1 MDSRKDL
8 VPLETDI
15 ILQSQTAI
23 DPTCNNILNDEL
35 LQEANVESD
44 GDDDEEEEKI
54 KSLILDLQ
62 TQDFQQVMKVVL
74 EKERRLKMESN
85 QNSILLPDIQKRT
98 QCIFSVDQQAHQ
110 FLCNSSLTLTLTF
123 RDYISTKRETKGIEA
138 TLNQCGQFFT
148 FVVVGDRF
156 SEAYCEVV
164 GHRFRSK
171 SSIRILIELTNSFAI
186 QSMTKS
192 FTLLD

>member
-1 MDSRKDL
+1 
-8 VPLETDI
+8 
-15 ILQSQTAI
+15 
-23 DPTCNNILNDEL
+23 
-35 LQEANVESD
+35 
-44 GDDDEEEEKI
+44 
-54 KSLILDLQ
+54 
-62 TQDFQQVMKVVL
+62 
-74 EKERRLKMESN
+74 MESN

-98 QCIFSVDQQAHQ
+98 QCTFSIDQQAHQ
-110 FLCNSSLTLTLTF
+110 FLCNGCSSLTLTLKF
-123 RDYISTKRETKGIEA
+123 RDYISTKRETKGVEA

-186 QSMTKS
+186 QSVTKS
-192 FTLLD
+192 FTPSLNNSLTHSLLIHSLILIAPKFIHSVLMTMLVIH